1 MFEIVSETMKDAIE
15 NKHKSSFKKFM
26 IYASKFNL
34 VLEILWAAFHANDDD
49 MLYKDLTHPD
59 WDKFFKVYD
68 FYESKDLVKFNKQ
81 YKNL

>member
-1 MFEIVSETMKDAIE
+1 MQLKINTRAHL
-15 NKHKSSFKKFM
+15 NKFM

-34 VLEILWAAFHANDDD
+34 VLEILWAAFHANDND